1 MQSIILYFVLNISAS
16 LSGPKLFNLPHRK
29 CLHSICETGLQPNVK
44 QLRWESAPQAPDLVV
59 CLKNT
64 GLLTVGGESMPQA
77 REFKYLQGSRVIGKW
92 NMRWAGSLL
101 WHQQV
106 FRQRSYQLISVPSPT
121 AISFGEWPKVW
132 DHGYKRPKMSL
143 LCSQLDSALEMGWR
157 ARTWAAAP
165 LLHTEVSKGV
175 WSWLLPFKSLLGGD
189 PAVDAELTGG
199 YVWSYIYWYWDTS
212 GFHRESWKVRTGRG
226 TFGILC
232 FACSYCDQIPDKWR
246 MDGWMRGFLAILEPV
261 IFWCTECLAEL
272 CEAVSTKLDT
282 WQKHNSFLCFL
293 LSKTRYKK
301 CPRPVLT

>member
-1 MQSIILYFVLNISAS
+1 MISINITLNYTFYYLVRFYAECRTVFCPQHFSLIKWAKIVRSPSSKILAQHLWNRFAAKCEAAAMRISTS
-16 LSGPKLFNLPHRK
+16 SPRLSCLP
-29 CLHSICETGLQPNVK
+29 
-44 QLRWESAPQAPDLVV
+44 
-59 CLKNT
+59 KNT

-77 REFKYLQGSRVIGKW
+77 REFKYLQGSRVIGRW
-92 NMRWAGSLL
+92 NMRWAGSLV

-106 FRQRSYQLISVPSPT
+106 FRQRSYQLIYVPSPT

-143 LCSQLDSALEMGWR
+143 LCSQLDSALEIGWR

-212 GFHRESWKVRTGRG
+212 GFRRESWKVCTGRG

-246 MDGWMRGFLAILEPV
+246 MDGWMDEGLSCHFGAGHLLMYWVPGWAL
-261 IFWCTECLAEL
+261 WG
-272 CEAVSTKLDT
+272 
-282 WQKHNSFLCFL
+282 CF
-293 LSKTRYKK
+293 Y
-301 CPRPVLT
+301 